1 MTTLPTGHFQS
12 GADDLKSYLKKIQD
26 YPLLDPEEEF
36 TLAKQW
42 VEGQDMKAAQRLI
55 TSHLRLV
62 TKIAS
67 GYRGYGLPISEL
79 IAEGNIGIMQ
89 AMKKFDPSKGHRFS
103 TYAMW
108 WIKAAM
114 QDYILRSW
122 SLVKIGTTAA
132 QKKLFFNLRRL
143 KHELSAIDEKKLLD
157 KNESRE
163 AISKELGVRED
174 EVESMEQR
182 LQGSDYSLNSAV
194 GGEDDTLEWQDW
206 LADTRESQED
216 KVIRQ
221 DTSDKQAEL
230 LEESLQKLTPRELEI
245 IQARRLQDP
254 PMTLES
260 LAKTLS
266 ISKERVRQLENRAFS
281 KMQKY
286 MMIHAEKY
294 GW

>member
-1 MTTLPTGHFQS
+1 
-12 GADDLKSYLKKIQD
+12 
-26 YPLLDPEEEF
+26 
-36 TLAKQW
+36 
-42 VEGQDMKAAQRLI
+42 
-55 TSHLRLV
+55 
-62 TKIAS
+62 
-67 GYRGYGLPISEL
+67 
-79 IAEGNIGIMQ
+79 MQ

-108 WIKAAM
+108 WIKAAI

-143 KHELSAIDEKKLLD
+143 KHELSAIDEGKALNKD
-157 KNESRE
+157 ESRK
-163 AISKELGVRED
+163 AISEELGVRQD

-182 LQGSDYSLNSAV
+182 LQGADYSLNASI

-206 LADTRESQED
+206 LADATESQEE

-221 DTSDKQAEL
+221 DTSDKQSEL

-245 IQARRLQDP
+245 IQARRLKDP
-254 PMTLES
+254 PVTLDS
-260 LAKTLS
+260 LAKDLA

-286 MMIHAEKY
+286 MMMHAEKY